1 MPPVNDAEPSARI
14 WRAPSGLF
22 RIHLLQSVRWR
33 LPPPMPWRISYRH
46 PLRPDDGGI
55 RFVPD
60 QSEAAAEKL
69 RLELRGYAVSEPILT
84 EGLRLTAQTEE
95 VLTDEAV
102 LARSFVFRRL

>member
-1 MPPVNDAEPSARI
+1 
-14 WRAPSGLF
+14 
-22 RIHLLQSVRWR
+22 
-33 LPPPMPWRISYRH
+33 MPWRISYRH

-69 RLELRGYAVSEPILT
+69 RLELRGYAVSEPIRT

-102 LARSFVFRRL
+102 LAPLVRVYTTSPGSVGPPAGQPTIAPANAPTTR